1 MNSLSSK
8 VDCLLSAHGKA
19 EVFHIARFSMA
30 NYRCIEVVT
39 FCPQSIRKTAQKV
52 IFSPESIRIVTKSGE
67 TERNIFGTTLW
78 DVLYL

>member
-19 EVFHIARFSMA
+19 EVFHLARFSMA
-30 NYRCIEVVT
+30 DDRCIELLT

-52 IFSPESIRIVTKSGE
+52 IFQHESIRILTKSG
-67 TERNIFGTTLW
+67 
-78 DVLYL
+78 